1 MHLTSL
7 HVDATTGKAKIWLS
21 EKLNR
26 LFYKRIDRWLS
37 YRVFVVVIKSRLY
50 WSPIYMESDWTCN
63 PTNQSSRS
71 LGPVGSGWQSGKA
84 QFKFIR
90 REIWSVW
97 RYKSYCKQ
105 IFGHTI
111 WKPKKVYI
119 FSPNWTLPSL
129 VLVSFKAR
137 IQLLSNLVSNF
148 EICCYLFSN
157 KSKIVAANLLN
168 PFEGN
173 KYQSKNIVVQSL
185 WISSHKIHF
194 TLKFK
199 PSHSK
204 KGSIFLSLCKGKE
217 KCPNCWIIH
226 KCQSRAGRVRGLFWR
241 HCLFSCHGCI
251 PCLLELNISD
261 KERKKSEFL
270 ADA

>member
-7 HVDATTGKAKIWLS
+7 HVDATSRKAKIWLS

-105 IFGHTI
+105 IFGPHNLEA
-111 WKPKKVYI
+111 KKSLHIFSKLDVALISFSFLQTSYPTLCPTLWCVVI
-119 FSPNWTLPSL
+119 FSPTNPRLFQQICWIHLRAINIRAKTLSSKVCEFRPT
-129 VLVSFKAR
+129 
-137 IQLLSNLVSNF
+137 
-148 EICCYLFSN
+148 
-157 KSKIVAANLLN
+157 KSH
-168 PFEGN
+168 E
-173 KYQSKNIVVQSL
+173 
-185 WISSHKIHF
+185 IHF

-204 KGSIFLSLCKGKE
+204 KGSIFLSLCEGKE
-217 KCPNCWIIH
+217 NV
-226 KCQSRAGRVRGLFWR
+226 QTV
-241 HCLFSCHGCI
+241 
-251 PCLLELNISD
+251 E
-261 KERKKSEFL
+261 
-270 ADA
+270 